1 MIFMS
6 QSGLVDPSRQAEW
19 DAWYLEHLAIM
30 ATVPGV
36 LSAQRFATTSAGHPP
51 SLGLYTVTS
60 PDVFNGAYYQSV
72 RGMGSWLPLI
82 AREHYRRNLFEGL
95 DCAPE
100 VEAGQVLLLEDL
112 KAVPAG
118 DASASSH
125 GVHCLRSVGL
135 DRSTPCRL
143 VQVAPDTPASLPHR
157 PEVAVY
163 RPVSAR
169 LAGKPA

>member
-6 QSGLVDPSRQAEW
+6 QSGLVDTSCQAEW

-95 DCAPE
+95 DRAPE
-100 VEAGQVLLLEDL
+100 VGAGQVLLLEDL
-112 KAVPAG
+112 EAVPAG
-118 DASASSH
+118 DASAPWH
-125 GVHCLRSVGL
+125 GGHCLRSVGL
-135 DRSTPCRL
+135 DRSTPCRF
-143 VQVAPDTPASLPHR
+143 VQVVPDAAVHLPHR
-157 PEVAVY
+157 AQVAVY

-169 LAGKPA
+169 FAGTAA

>member
-6 QSGLVDPSRQAEW
+6 QSGLVDASRQAEW

-36 LSAQRFATTSAGHPP
+36 LSAQRFTTSSAGHPP

-60 PDVFNGAYYQSV
+60 PEVFNGAYYQSV

-118 DASASSH
+118 DAGAPSH
-125 GVHCLRSVGL
+125 GGHYLCSVGL
-135 DRSTPCRL
+135 DRSTPCRF
-143 VQVAPDTPASLPHR
+143 VQVVPDEAVSLPQR
-157 PEVAVY
+157 PEVALY

-169 LAGKPA
+169 LAGKAA

>member
-6 QSGLVDPSRQAEW
+6 QSGLVDASRQAEW
-19 DAWYLEHLAIM
+19 DAWYLDHLAIM

-36 LSAQRFATTSAGHPP
+36 LSAQRFTTSSAGHPP
-51 SLGLYTVTS
+51 SLGLYTITS
-60 PDVFNGAYYQSV
+60 PDVFNGTYYQ
-72 RGMGSWLPLI
+72 I

-112 KAVPAG
+112 NAVPAG
-118 DASASSH
+118 DASATSYR
-125 GVHCLRSVGL
+125 GHCLRSVGL
-135 DRSTPCRL
+135 DRSTPCRF
-143 VQVAPDTPASLPHR
+143 VQVVPDAAEHLPHR
-157 PEVAVY
+157 AEVAVY